1 MSSQYKYAVAQR
13 FSAAATSYDRVA
25 HLQRQVCDHLI
36 KNLPSFLQ
44 ATRIMDLGAGT
55 GYATTLL
62 QQRFPKSQYWAVDLA
77 EGMLRFMRQ
86 NRSADAYIC
95 ADMEQLPF
103 ASGHFDLIVS
113 SLAVQWSLD
122 FTQTLEQ
129 GYASVGSGGIMRFST
144 VLEGSLRELKQ
155 SWAAVDDYPHVNR
168 FRTRADYI
176 SLCQKS
182 PWQLLAIEQ
191 RRYCYFYEHV
201 KQLRQELRE
210 LGANHLRSGRQNHL
224 GARQRW
230 QQLLEAYESYRTPNG
245 LPATWDILYITL
257 QKP

>member
-25 HLQRQVCDHLI
+25 HLQRQVGKHLI
-36 KNLPSFLQ
+36 TNLPSFLN
-44 ATRIMDLGAGT
+44 ATHIMDLGAGT
-55 GYATTLL
+55 GYGTTLL
-62 QQRFPKSQYWAVDLA
+62 QQRFPQSQYWAVDLA

-86 NRSADAYIC
+86 NTSTDAYIC

-103 ASGHFDLIVS
+103 GSDHFDLIVS
-113 SLAVQWSLD
+113 NLAVQWSLD
-122 FTQTLEQ
+122 FARSLEQ
-129 GYASVGSGGIMRFST
+129 CFASVRTGGIMRFST
-144 VLEGSLRELKQ
+144 VLEGSLKELKQ

-168 FRTRADYI
+168 FRTHADYI

-182 PWQLLAIEQ
+182 PWQLISAEQ
-191 RRYCYFYEHV
+191 HRYRYFYEHV
-201 KQLRQELRE
+201 KHLRQELRE
-210 LGANHLRSGRQNHL
+210 LGANHLHGGRKNHHN
-224 GARQRW
+224 ARQRW
-230 QQLLEAYESYRTPNG
+230 QQLLETYESYRTPNG